1 MARPIKKG
9 LDYFCFDVDFF
20 EDEKITAISGEFGIK
35 GEIVA
40 IKLLCAIYR
49 NGYFTMWNE
58 LLKYKLLRSLPGIS
72 AELLESIVSRLVLWG
87 FFDKSLF
94 DSTGILT
101 SKGIQLRYFEASKR
115 RIKTDEEFPYL
126 LIEIQE
132 KVVSVDIMQQK
143 LSNNG
148 VNVYRNPSNEELMHT
163 ETTQIKVN
171 KSKLNKKKENTPK
184 GVSKKEELSLPP
196 SSIDYVALANIF
208 NTKFIGKLPAISKM
222 TEARKRTV
230 RARVCEH
237 GKDAVMKVFDKV
249 LASKF
254 LLGANEK
261 NWVADFDWIF
271 TASNFVK
278 ILEGVYDT
286 THKGMDVGV
295 ILSDNS
301 TSKYEQDDERW
312 KR

>member
-1 MARPIKKG
+1 MARPTKKG

-20 EDEKITAISGEFGIK
+20 DDEKITAISGEFGIK
-35 GEIVA
+35 GEITA

-58 LLKYKLLRSLPGIS
+58 LLKYKLLKNLPGVS
-72 AELLESIVSRLVLWG
+72 AELLDSIVARLVVWG

-94 DSTGILT
+94 DTTGVLT
-101 SKGIQLRYFEASKR
+101 SKGIQRRYFEASKR
-115 RIKTDEEFPYL
+115 RIKTDEELPYL
-126 LIEIQE
+126 LIEIIE
-132 KVVSVDIMQQK
+132 NEVSVCKTQQK
-143 LSNNG
+143 LSNKG
-148 VNVYRNPSNEELMHT
+148 VNVYRNPEEEELMYT

-196 SSIDYVALANIF
+196 NSIDYVTLANIF
-208 NTKFIGKLPAISKM
+208 NTKFIGKLPSISKM
-222 TEARKRTV
+222 TEARKKAV

-254 LLGANEK
+254 LLGANGK
-261 NWVADFDWIF
+261 NWTADFDWIF
-271 TASNFVK
+271 AASNFVK

-295 ILSDNS
+295 ILNDNS
-301 TSKYEQDDERW
+301 ESKYEKDDERW